1 MALQST
7 SAPTLSIPAGS
18 TATTTTATVLDNGHS
33 MANHSCYITI
43 AGTLTAGLV
52 ALETSLDNVNWTGAA
67 AQGGQAITAA
77 GFSTGTGVYVLTL
90 TGCPAQFVRAQI
102 TTTITGGTITAWV
115 ASSNG

>member
-18 TATTTTATVLDNGHS
+18 TATTVVPNVLDNGHS
-33 MANHSCYITI
+33 MANHSAYIVI

-52 ALETSLDNVNWTGAA
+52 TLETSMDNVNWTGAA
-67 AQGGQAITAA
+67 AQGGSAVTAA
-77 GFSTGTGVYVLTL
+77 GFSTGTGIYVLTL
-90 TGCPAQFVRAQI
+90 TGCPAQFVRAAI

-115 ASSNG
+115 ASA